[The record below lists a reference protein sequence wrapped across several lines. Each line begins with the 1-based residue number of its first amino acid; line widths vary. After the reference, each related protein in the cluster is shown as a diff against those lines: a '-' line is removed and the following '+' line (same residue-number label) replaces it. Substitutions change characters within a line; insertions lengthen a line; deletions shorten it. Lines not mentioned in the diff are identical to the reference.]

1 MIQVAVTSGQA
12 HSLTVI
18 QVKEFFNQEI
28 HTSSASSLAGLVSG
42 ISQGQQGFRCGDY
55 ALAARSG
62 LDFFKELTERL
73 LY

>member
-1 MIQVAVTSGQA
+1 MIQVAVTFGQA

-18 QVKEFFNQEI
+18 HVKEFFNEEI
-28 HTSSASSLAGLVSG
+28 RTTSASSLAGLVSE

-55 ALAARSG
+55 ALAARSR
-62 LDFFKELTERL
+62 LDFLKELTQRL